1 MRGQHRDEN
10 HEGAGGASS
19 GTPKGPGD
27 LPKQSWKAVLKRTA
41 KEFKRDNLTDL
52 AAALTYYGVLAIFP
66 AALALVSILGLL
78 GSDTIQQMIDNVG
91 KFAPGATRD
100 VITNMLKQMQG
111 SGGKAGIALIIGI
124 LIALWSASGYIA
136 AFMRAA
142 NAVYDIEE
150 GRPAWKILPTR
161 FLITVVTVVL
171 LALISIAV
179 VFTGSLAKKAGDIL
193 GLGSTAVTV
202 WNIAK
207 WPVMVILVSFII
219 ALLYWA
225 APNVRRRFRWVTPG
239 SLLAVVLWL
248 VASAL
253 FALYVANF
261 SNYNKTYG
269 SLAGI
274 IIFLVWLWISNLAI
288 LLGLEFNAEMERSR
302 AMEAGHPRDEEPY
315 AEPRDTR
322 NM

>member
-1 MRGQHRDEN
+1 MQGHQQDDN
-10 HEGAGGASS
+10 DGGGSSAGI
-19 GTPKGPGD
+19 PKGPGD

-41 KEFKRDNLTDL
+41 KEFQKDNLTDL

-78 GSDTIQQMIDNVG
+78 GSGTIQQLIDNVG
-91 KFAPGATRD
+91 EFAPGSTRD
-100 VITNMLKQMQG
+100 VVTNVLKQMQG
-111 SGGKAGIALIIGI
+111 SGGAGIALIIGI
-124 LIALWSASGYIA
+124 VAALWSASGYIA
-136 AFMRAA
+136 AFIRAS
-142 NAVYDIEE
+142 NTVYDIEE
-150 GRPAWKILPTR
+150 GRPTWKVLLTR
-161 FLITVVTVVL
+161 FLTTVVTVVL
-171 LALISIAV
+171 LALISMAV
-179 VFTGSLAKKAGDIL
+179 VFTGSLAQKTGDAL
-193 GLGSTAVTV
+193 GLGSTAVTI

-207 WPVMVILVSFII
+207 WPVLVILISFII

-248 VASAL
+248 VASGL

-261 SNYNKTYG
+261 SSYNKTYG

-288 LLGLEFNAEMERSR
+288 LLGLEFNAETERSR